1 MEATLD
7 VFLRDNTHNDA
18 TWRLLLKVD
27 QLSISYSKTP
37 IHIAIPYSEPEI
49 FDLGATRPS
58 ITISGVIDT
67 VGGDTTTSTSN
78 FWGMTA
84 HTITG
89 PNGSGGT
96 NDKVYYEPYKNYL
109 EEKLITLTTD
119 SANDLQIEAGDS
131 TKAKATGTGT
141 GLSTG
146 GGIYSVGVQ
155 QFQFAVSPGTEDRWQ
170 FSVQFVSKFRRGY
183 LAADVITF
191 PT

>member
-1 MEATLD
+1 MEAALD

-78 FWGMTA
+78 LK
-84 HTITG
+84 IG
-89 PNGSGGT
+89 P
-96 NDKVYYEPYKNYL
+96 K
-109 EEKLITLTTD
+109 
-119 SANDLQIEAGDS
+119 
-131 TKAKATGTGT
+131 
-141 GLSTG
+141 
-146 GGIYSVGVQ
+146 
-155 QFQFAVSPGTEDRWQ
+155 
-170 FSVQFVSKFRRGY
+170 
-183 LAADVITF
+183 
-191 PT
+191 